1 MYIYDRQLKV
11 PEPKP
16 ITSVPEFQA
25 EMEEYKKLQERR
37 ESLRKE
43 HEKRLAPPLDLFPMY
58 QDVPDGD
65 FIGQPRAK
73 AAPTISKAGADRINR
88 VSKTMTQALR
98 LAEEALPF
106 LKTSA
111 QKELLKQM
119 VGGLGTFFPAGFGIF
134 NEKGEAVKA
143 SARMRFETNIRQP
156 GGAISRVYIYDTRLF
171 MSDQHSPSAA
181 GDHRAIGDRA
191 SHIRLYA
198 RQLAST
204 RPQELVGV
212 AIHEMTHMLRAIV
225 RSFVGRFGSAAASE
239 FPWRETAPLLD
250 FSRLDSHRIKMEA
263 HFARLIAV
271 LEKQANVRF
280 DANFAAFRAG
290 QLLEEVLAHVFTER
304 VSDAMA
310 KADAVKKAKKG
321 PGEGIGLG
329 VGFEPMKFLNEYI
342 SSHWFSETALISAL
356 KSPQAQSVIRGMSDD
371 LRAIVGAMETQVGP

>member
-1 MYIYDRQLKV
+1 
-11 PEPKP
+11 
-16 ITSVPEFQA
+16 
-25 EMEEYKKLQERR
+25 
-37 ESLRKE
+37 
-43 HEKRLAPPLDLFPMY
+43 
-58 QDVPDGD
+58 
-65 FIGQPRAK
+65 
-73 AAPTISKAGADRINR
+73 
-88 VSKTMTQALR
+88 
-98 LAEEALPF
+98 
-106 LKTSA
+106 
-111 QKELLKQM
+111 
-119 VGGLGTFFPAGFGIF
+119 
-134 NEKGEAVKA
+134 
-143 SARMRFETNIRQP
+143 
-156 GGAISRVYIYDTRLF
+156 

-191 SHIRLYA
+191 SQIRLYA

-329 VGFEPMKFLNEYI
+329 AGFEPMKFLNEYI